1 MKRTAYWLL
10 VNTGFAAAVWF
21 GWWQGIEGAR
31 NLAGAYVVLAF
42 VVGLL
47 CLPDRSIKNIAK
59 TPDQPPARRIGSA
72 LVAWF
77 ALGTF
82 LWHGSLVTATAWA
95 VWMLCALTTRLA
107 VKKHR
112 ANQDAAA

>member
-1 MKRTAYWLL
+1 MKRAAYWLL
-10 VNTGFAAAVWF
+10 SNAGFAAAVWF

-31 NLAGAYVVLAF
+31 SLAGAYVLLAC

-47 CLPDRSIKNIAK
+47 CLPDRSIKAIAK
-59 TPDQPPARRIGSA
+59 SPDQPAVRRIGSA

-77 ALGTF
+77 ALLTF

-95 VWMLCALTTRLA
+95 VWMLCALAVRLT

-112 ANQDAAA
+112 ASLETAA